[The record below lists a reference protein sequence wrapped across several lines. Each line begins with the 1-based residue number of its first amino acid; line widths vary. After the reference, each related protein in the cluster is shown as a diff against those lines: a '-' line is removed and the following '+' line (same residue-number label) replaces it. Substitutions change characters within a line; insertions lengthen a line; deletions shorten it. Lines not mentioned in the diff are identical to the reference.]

1 MRFKKIDSA
10 YIIHIILCICF
21 IFFAFIIDSPTNILE
36 GLNKIVSNPNIL
48 ITDYIY
54 LAGIGATF
62 VNSAL
67 LGLLTIS
74 LFILA
79 KYKPNGANIM
89 SFWLITG
96 FGFFGKN
103 IFNVWPI
110 MIGVWVYGRYK
121 KTPFSNLVLVAILGT
136 TLAPTVSQFSLASGL
151 NIFGI
156 IIGVL
161 IGFIL
166 PPIAAHS
173 MKVHFGFNLYNI
185 GFAGGIIATG
195 VMSILRAF
203 GFDFD
208 ARFLW
213 HSGSNLLFSI
223 LMLSLSLYFI
233 ILGFILNKKEIKKT
247 LYIMNKE
254 SGKLPSDFYTTYGNT
269 CYINMGILG
278 IISTLFVIAI
288 GGSLNGPTMGA
299 IFTMIGF
306 GCFGKNI
313 FNVIPVMIGSCL
325 SALINIM
332 PLNSPSMVL
341 SIMFSTGLAPISGFF
356 GWKYGILAGFLHV
369 SMVMNIGYLHG
380 GLNLYNNGLACG
392 FVAMLMVPVICS
404 LSKNKKFIDVL
415 DNRK

>member
-1 MRFKKIDSA
+1 MHLKKIDSA
-10 YIIHIILCICF
+10 YTIHIILCIFF
-21 IFFAFIIDSPTNILE
+21 IIFAFIIDSPLEILH

-110 MIGVWVYGRYK
+110 MIGVWLYSKYK

-151 NIFGI
+151 NFLGI

-166 PPIAAHS
+166 PPISKHS
-173 MKVHFGFNLYNI
+173 MRVHLGFNLYNV

-195 VMSILRAF
+195 VMSMLRAF

-213 HSGSNLLFSI
+213 HSGSNLLFFM
-223 LMLSLSLYFI
+223 LMFSLSLYFI

-247 LYIMNKE
+247 LHLINKE
-254 SGKLPSDFYTTYGNT
+254 SGKLPSDFYSIYGSV

-278 IISTLFVIAI
+278 IISTIFVIAV

-313 FNVIPVMIGSCL
+313 FNIIPVMIGASI
-325 SALINIM
+325 SALVNVM

-392 FVAMLMVPVICS
+392 FVAMLIVPVICS
-404 LSKNKKFIDVL
+404 LSKNKKFTDIL
-415 DNRK
+415 K